1 MKQKSI
7 TGVLICLSFWLLLA
21 TQAMAQEVPSSYCFK
36 SECWKE
42 QGLTRLATHGCPT
55 PTLFVK
61 SALRE
66 LESYVKKGQSFG
78 LSKAQIAQI
87 VPIYEH
93 ANMVVAKA
101 RGQMLGLTEMLSK
114 EMKKDIPDHQRVKKL
129 IDEVEKSCWDMI
141 SVLAEDVNKARAIT
155 KQK

>member
-1 MKQKSI
+1 VKKKSI
-7 TGVLICLSFWLLLA
+7 IGILICMSFGLFLA
-21 TQAMAQEVPSSYCFK
+21 TQAMSQEVSNSYCFK

-55 PTLFVK
+55 PTLFVN

-66 LESYVKKGQSFG
+66 LESYVKKGKSFG

-93 ANMVVAKA
+93 ANMVVAEAK
-101 RGQMLGLTEMLSK
+101 GQMVGLTEMLSE
-114 EMKKDIPDHQRVKKL
+114 EMKKDIPDRQMIKKS
-129 IDEVEKSCWDMI
+129 IDEVEKICWDMI

-155 KQK
+155 KK